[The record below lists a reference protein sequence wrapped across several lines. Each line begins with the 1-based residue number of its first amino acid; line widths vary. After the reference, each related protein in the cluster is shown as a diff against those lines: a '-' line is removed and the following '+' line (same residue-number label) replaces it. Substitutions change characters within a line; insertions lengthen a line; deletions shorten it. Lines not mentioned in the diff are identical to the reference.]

1 MLRSGRSKPIDLKT
15 TDTLIGAS
23 TICEGK
29 IISEASIRIE
39 GQLHG
44 DLECAGDVTIGEQ
57 AVVNSSIIARDIII
71 AGKVK
76 GNVQS
81 RGKLTVTHTGSLA
94 GNIDVR
100 SFIIQ
105 EGGVFQGTSSM
116 NQSANVEERPNPK
129 VVDAKAHKQQ
139 KEQQAAAGAN

>member
-1 MLRSGRSKPIDLKT
+1 MLRSGRNKPIDLKT

-29 IISEASIRIE
+29 IMSEASIRIE

-81 RGKLTVTHTGSLA
+81 RGKLTVTHTGALI

-105 EGGVFQGTSSM
+105 EGGVFLGTSSM
-116 NQSANVEERPNPK
+116 NQPVQAEERPNPK